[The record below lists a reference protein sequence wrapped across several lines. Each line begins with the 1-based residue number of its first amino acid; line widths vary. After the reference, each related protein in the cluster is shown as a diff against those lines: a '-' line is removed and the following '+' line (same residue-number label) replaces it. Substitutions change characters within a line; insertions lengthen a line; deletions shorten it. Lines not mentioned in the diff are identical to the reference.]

1 MTRPRPSLAALCAAL
16 ALSACSDAGPA
27 PSNASAESVHHEG
40 RAGRAE
46 PAGPARVFFNLTAY
60 GWYARGEPLML
71 DGRAY
76 GLAGGPKP
84 VPFRELE
91 RVGDYQGVDVYAA
104 KGRGR
109 DTLLVP
115 VFDGYW
121 LPFSASAAP
130 VAEGPAG

>member
-1 MTRPRPSLAALCAAL
+1 MIRPRLSLAALCAAL

-27 PSNASAESVHHEG
+27 PGNASAESVHREG
-40 RAGRAE
+40 GTGRAE

-60 GWYARGEPLML
+60 GWYARGEPLMF

-76 GLAGGPKP
+76 GLAGGPRP

-91 RVGDYQGVDVYAA
+91 RVGDYQGVEVYAG
-104 KGRGR
+104 KHSGR

-115 VFDGYW
+115 IFEGYW

-130 VAEGPAG
+130 VAEGAAG